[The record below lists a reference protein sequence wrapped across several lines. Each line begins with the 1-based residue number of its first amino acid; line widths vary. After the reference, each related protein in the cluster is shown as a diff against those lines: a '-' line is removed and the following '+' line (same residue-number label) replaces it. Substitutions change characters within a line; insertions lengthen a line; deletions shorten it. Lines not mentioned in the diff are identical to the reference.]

1 MLTAIGL
8 TGVLSTR
15 FSGHLDGC
23 LPPLA
28 PLLRQISSPP
38 GGWRARRAPAVD
50 DGRYHRVLY
59 GLFGDDAK
67 EGGGAGLSHAAGVRR
82 LQHSATNI
90 SRRSKSMGAWAGN
103 VVQVIIDGVWLK
115 VRCFATRPS
124 SAGDFR
130 PERCPISAPRRK
142 SAATCSTG

>member
-67 EGGGAGLSHAAGVRR
+67 EGGGAGLSHAAGVR
-82 LQHSATNI
+82 LASLPPGPLI
-90 SRRSKSMGAWAGN
+90 SGAEEVETTGDIFMHQSGREGIRRCA
-103 VVQVIIDGVWLK
+103 
-115 VRCFATRPS
+115 
-124 SAGDFR
+124 
-130 PERCPISAPRRK
+130 
-142 SAATCSTG
+142 